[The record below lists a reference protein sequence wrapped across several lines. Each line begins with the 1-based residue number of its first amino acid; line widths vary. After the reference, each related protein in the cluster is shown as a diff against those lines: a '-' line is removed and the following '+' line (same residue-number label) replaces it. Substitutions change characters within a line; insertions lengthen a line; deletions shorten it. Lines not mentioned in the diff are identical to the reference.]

1 MASNTTVES
10 ELMAETKAIGSRLY
24 IKVYSI
30 YFIFI
35 LLETKI
41 WLWNYVL
48 VEPKLFEIYL

>member
-10 ELMAETKAIGSRLY
+10 ELMAETKALGSRLC